1 MKQDDDKMYM
11 QYIEQDVL
19 ALSCAIAQSRPFRD
33 ILDLAASIMDAP
45 LIMTNSRRQV
55 IAFSDYSLIADPQ
68 WSESIG
74 FRLFAI
80 NNAADSDQ
88 ILCEKAH
95 GTSGYI
101 FCYCNDGSP
110 TKKQRVLLKYVT
122 WLLFSAYNDTLD
134 NCPRTKGEELL
145 HFLLNNHAIDEAD
158 ELDLNAALPEHMQV
172 VSTECISD
180 KTALDVSLRL
190 LQALFY
196 TDMVAIHKGRY
207 AIALIS
213 EMTGST
219 KQRILDTLSDK
230 GMRIGVS
237 APFDD
242 IHMLREHAF
251 QAVTAVTETDELGIH
266 VPIADYTI
274 YFPYHI
280 FSSYSDPV
288 SFSRYRHPV
297 LELTDRYDSEHNT
310 QLSETLYTYIRCN
323 GSAAKTAEILHMH
336 KNSVLRRLDKIRS
349 ITSYAVTEP
358 QCQESLHYAY
368 AIERLLTD
376 S

>member
-1 MKQDDDKMYM
+1 MKQDDDQIYM

-19 ALSCAIAQSRPFRD
+19 TLSCAIAQSQPFKD

-80 NNAADSDQ
+80 NNVADSDQ
-88 ILCEKAH
+88 ILCEKAP

-101 FCYCNDGSP
+101 FCYCNDSQP
-110 TKKQRVLLKYVT
+110 SKKQRVLLKYVA

-134 NCPRTKGEELL
+134 DCPRTKGEELL

-172 VSTECISD
+172 VSTGCISD
-180 KTALDVSLRL
+180 KTTLDISLSL

-196 TDMVAIHKGRY
+196 TDMVAAHKGRY

-213 EMTGST
+213 EMTEAT
-219 KQRILDTLSDK
+219 RLRVLNTLSEK

-242 IHMLREHAF
+242 IHLLRSHAS
-251 QAVTAVTETDELGIH
+251 QAVTAVTETDELGINSLM
-266 VPIADYTI
+266 ADYTV

-297 LELTDRYDSEHNT
+297 IELTERYDNEHNT
-310 QLSETLYTYIRCN
+310 LLSETLHTYILCN
-323 GSAAKTAEILHMH
+323 GNAVRTAEILHLH

-349 ITSYAVTEP
+349 LTSYAVTEP
-358 QCQESLHYAY
+358 RCQESLHYAY
-368 AIERLLTD
+368 AIERLLRD
-376 S
+376 G